1 MISLLFEA
9 HQTLEDP
16 VNPTEQ
22 TREKTL
28 RPMSGTGLLAAL
40 IVLELAAVGTFVVD
54 VIRSGQPSELFL
66 AIMILSL
73 LALPFILPGF
83 FVVPPKMAAVL
94 VLLGKYSGTVRE
106 SGFFWANPFARRQL
120 ISLKATNMASNKIKV
135 NDLDGNPIEIGAV
148 VVFQVQNTAQ
158 ALFDVEDYMH
168 YVDVQIETAVRR
180 LASTHP
186 YDDTEDADLISLRGD
201 SEDVANEL
209 QAQLQ
214 ERLDRAGIRV
224 IESRISHLA
233 YAAEIA
239 ASMLQRQQATAV
251 IAARRKIVEG
261 AVGMVEDA
269 LGQLREKN
277 VVELDGERR
286 ATLVGNLLVV
296 LCGQADAQPVINTGT
311 LYN

>member
-1 MISLLFEA
+1 LLEA

-16 VNPTEQ
+16 VDTTQ
-22 TREKTL
+22 KTREKTL
-28 RPMSGTGLLAAL
+28 KPLPGAGLLAAL
-40 IVLELAAVGTFVVD
+40 IVVELAVVGAFVLD
-54 VIRSGQPSELFL
+54 AIRSGQPSGLL
-66 AIMILSL
+66 LTILILSVVI
-73 LALPFILPGF
+73 APVIGRGF

-94 VLLGKYSGTVRE
+94 VLLGKYSGTARD
-106 SGFFWANPFARRQL
+106 SGFFWANPFAKRQL

-148 VVFQVQNTAQ
+148 VVFHVKSTSQ
-158 ALFDVEDYMH
+158 AIFDVEDYMH

-186 YDDTEDADLISLRGD
+186 YDDSDGKELISLRGD

-214 ERLDRAGIRV
+214 ERLDRAGIQV
-224 IESRISHLA
+224 IEARISHLA

-239 ASMLQRQQATAV
+239 ASMLQRQQASAV